1 MNVHPPKADWYRA
14 KTCIVPGGRGALLLF
29 TGLPKSGKT
38 SLANGVKVRLAEM
51 AIPCYVLDGD
61 IMRCGLNKDLGY
73 SPEDRKENIRR
84 IAEVARLLAD
94 AGVLVLAAFI
104 APYRESRQFI
114 RSLLQDWGYYECYV
128 KCPLEICESRDTR
141 GLYRKARLGLID
153 NMTGISAPYEEPQT
167 CELVIPTNELTL
179 DEGVDRVIDFL
190 FQKGVFKAHSATQG
204 DTSVC

>member
-1 MNVHPPKADWYRA
+1 MNVHPPQADSCCGKIFSA
-14 KTCIVPGGRGALLLF
+14 TGGRGALVLF

-38 SLANGVKVRLAEM
+38 TLANGVRARLAEL

-61 IMRCGLNKDLGY
+61 IVRSGLNKDLGY

-84 IAEVARLLAD
+84 IAEVAKLLAD

-114 RSLLQDWGYYECYV
+114 RCTLQDWGYYECYV
-128 KCPLEICESRDTR
+128 KCPLGICESRDTR

-153 NMTGISAPYEEPQT
+153 NMTGISAPYEEPET

-179 DEGVDRVIDFL
+179 NEGVDRVVDFL
-190 FQKGVFKAHSATQG
+190 IQKGVIKAHSATQG
-204 DTSVC
+204 DTAVC